1 MARTFSLLV
10 PTALVAALAFLTAAP
25 PAAAAGKLVEET
37 VDVPRAT
44 RVALTLA
51 FDKSSIFAV
60 ESQND
65 PKPEDVEEARAKDPK
80 DKTWILLRFYY
91 RNDGWTKQKVKLR
104 ALLLDEAGGVLA
116 DVDRSTTL
124 GKQEKEDT
132 FSIPMKVNTLDW
144 GRAARM
150 KLLVTFLD

>member
-1 MARTFSLLV
+1 MARTLSRLA

-25 PAAAAGKLVEET
+25 AAAAGQLVQES
-37 VDVPRAT
+37 VAVPREN
-44 RVALTLA
+44 RVPLALS
-51 FDKSSIFAV
+51 FDKSTIFAV

-65 PKPEDVEEARAKDPK
+65 PQPADLEEARTKDPD
-80 DKTWILLRFYY
+80 DKTWVLLRFYY
-91 RNDGWTKQKVKLR
+91 RNDGWTRQKVKVR

-124 GKQEKEDT
+124 SKQEKEDI
-132 FSIPMKVNTLDW
+132 FSVPMKVKTLDW
-144 GRAARM
+144 GRAAKM

>member
-1 MARTFSLLV
+1 MVRTFFRLA
-10 PTALVAALAFLTAAP
+10 PTALAAALALLTVA

-44 RVALTLA
+44 RVPLTLA
-51 FDKSSIFAV
+51 FEKSSIIAV

-65 PKPEDVEEARAKDPK
+65 PKPEDIEEARTKDPK
-80 DKTWILLRFYY
+80 DKTWVLLRFFY
-91 RNDGWTKQKVKLR
+91 RNEGWTGQKVKVR

-116 DVDRSTTL
+116 DSGRSTTL

-132 FSIPMKVNTLDW
+132 FNIPMKVKTLDW
-144 GRAARM
+144 GRAAKM

>member
-1 MARTFSLLV
+1 MARNFFRLA
-10 PTALVAALAFLTAAP
+10 PTALAAALALLTAL

-44 RVALTLA
+44 RVPLTVA
-51 FDKSSIFAV
+51 FEKSAIFAL

-65 PKPEDVEEARAKDPK
+65 PKPEDVEDARTKDPG
-80 DKTWILLRFYY
+80 DKTWVLLRFYY
-91 RNDGWTKQKVKLR
+91 RNEGWTGQKVKVR
-104 ALLLDEAGGVLA
+104 ALLLDDAGGVLA
-116 DVDRSTTL
+116 DVGRSTKL

-132 FSIPMKVNTLDW
+132 FNIPMKVKTLDW
-144 GRAARM
+144 GRAAKM

>member
-1 MARTFSLLV
+1 MARTRSRLA
-10 PTALVAALAFLTAAP
+10 PTALVAALAFLAAA

-44 RVALTLA
+44 RVPLSIT
-51 FDKSSIFAV
+51 FEKSTIFAV

-65 PKPEDVEEARAKDPK
+65 PKPEDVEEARTKDPN
-80 DKTWILLRFYY
+80 DKTWVLLRFAY
-91 RNDGWTKQKVKLR
+91 RNDGWTRQKVKIR

-116 DVDRSTTL
+116 DVGRSTKL
-124 GKQEKEDT
+124 GKQKTEDT
-132 FSIPMKVNTLDW
+132 VTVPMKVGTVDW

>member
-1 MARTFSLLV
+1 MARTLSRLA
-10 PTALVAALAFLTAAP
+10 PTALVAALAVLTAA
-25 PAAAAGKLVEET
+25 PAAAAGQLVEET
-37 VDVPRAT
+37 VAVPREN
-44 RVALTLA
+44 RVPLA
-51 FDKSSIFAV
+51 ISFEKSTIFAV

-65 PKPEDVEEARAKDPK
+65 PQPADLEETRTKDPD
-80 DKTWILLRFYY
+80 DKTWVLLRFSY
-91 RNDGWTKQKVKLR
+91 RNDGWTRQKVKLR

-132 FSIPMKVNTLDW
+132 FSVPMKVKTLDW
-144 GRAARM
+144 GRAAKL

>member
-1 MARTFSLLV
+1 MARTLFRLA
-10 PTALVAALAFLTAAP
+10 PTALAAALAFLAAAP

-37 VDVPRAT
+37 IDVPRAT
-44 RVALTLA
+44 RIPLTLA
-51 FDKSSIFAV
+51 HEKAAIFAV

-65 PKPEDVEEARAKDPK
+65 PKAEDVEEARAKDPK

-91 RNDGWTKQKVKLR
+91 RNDGWTGQKVKVR

-116 DVDRSTTL
+116 DSGRSTTL

-132 FSIPMKVNTLDW
+132 FSIPMKVKTLDW
-144 GRAARM
+144 GRAAKM
-150 KLLVTFLD
+150 KLLATFLD

>member
-1 MARTFSLLV
+1 MVRTLFRLV
-10 PTALVAALAFLTAAP
+10 PTALAAALALLTVA

-44 RVALTLA
+44 RVPLTLA
-51 FDKSSIFAV
+51 FEKSSILAV

-65 PKPEDVEEARAKDPK
+65 PKPEDIEEARTKDPK
-80 DKTWILLRFYY
+80 DKTWVLLRFFY
-91 RNDGWTKQKVKLR
+91 RNDGWTGQKVKVR

-116 DVDRSTTL
+116 DSGRSTTL
-124 GKQEKEDT
+124 GRQEKEET
-132 FSIPMKVNTLDW
+132 FSIPMKVKTLDW
-144 GRAARM
+144 GRAAKM

>member
-1 MARTFSLLV
+1 MARTLSRLA
-10 PTALVAALAFLTAAP
+10 PTALVAALAFLTAA

-44 RVALTLA
+44 RIPLTLA
-51 FDKSSIFAV
+51 FEKSAIFAV

-65 PKPEDVEEARAKDPK
+65 PKPEDVEEARTKDPK
-80 DKTWILLRFYY
+80 DQTWVLLRFFY

-104 ALLLDEAGGVLA
+104 ALLLDESGGVLG
-116 DVDRSTTL
+116 DSGRSTTL
-124 GKQEKEDT
+124 GKQEKEDV
-132 FSIPMKVNTLDW
+132 FSVPMKVKTLDW
-144 GRAARM
+144 GRAAKM

>member
-1 MARTFSLLV
+1 MARTLSRLA
-10 PTALVAALAFLTAAP
+10 PTALVAALALLAAAP
-25 PAAAAGKLVEET
+25 PAAAGKLVEET
-37 VDVPRAT
+37 VDVPRAN
-44 RVALTLA
+44 RVPLTLA
-51 FDKSSIFAV
+51 FEKTVIFAV

-91 RNDGWTKQKVKLR
+91 RNDGWTRQKVKLR

-132 FSIPMKVNTLDW
+132 FSIPMKVKTLDW
-144 GRAARM
+144 GSAARM

>member
-1 MARTFSLLV
+1 MARTLFRLA
-10 PTALVAALAFLTAAP
+10 PTAFAAALALLTVA

-44 RVALTLA
+44 RVPLTLA
-51 FDKSSIFAV
+51 FEKSAIIAV

-65 PKPEDVEEARAKDPK
+65 PKPEDIEEARTKDPK
-80 DKTWILLRFYY
+80 DKTWVLLRFFY
-91 RNDGWTKQKVKLR
+91 RNDGWTRQKVKLR

-116 DVDRSTTL
+116 ESDRSTTL

-132 FSIPMKVNTLDW
+132 FSVPMKVKTLDW
-144 GRAARM
+144 GRAAKM
-150 KLLVTFLD
+150 KLLATFLD

>member
-1 MARTFSLLV
+1 MVRTLFRLA
-10 PTALVAALAFLTAAP
+10 PTALAAALALLTVA

-44 RVALTLA
+44 RVPLTLA
-51 FDKSSIFAV
+51 FEKSSIIAV

-65 PKPEDVEEARAKDPK
+65 PKPEDIEEARTKDPK
-80 DKTWILLRFYY
+80 DKTWVLLRFYY
-91 RNDGWTKQKVKLR
+91 RNDGWTGQKVKVR

-124 GKQEKEDT
+124 GKQKTEDT
-132 FSIPMKVNTLDW
+132 FSIPMKVKTLDW
-144 GRAARM
+144 GRAAKMR
-150 KLLVTFLD
+150 LLVTFLD

>member
-1 MARTFSLLV
+1 MVRTLFRLV
-10 PTALVAALAFLTAAP
+10 PTALAAALALLTVA

-44 RVALTLA
+44 RVPLTLA
-51 FDKSSIFAV
+51 FEKSSILAV

-65 PKPEDVEEARAKDPK
+65 PKPEDIEEARTKDPK
-80 DKTWILLRFYY
+80 DKTWILLRFTY
-91 RNDGWTKQKVKLR
+91 RNDGWTGQKVKVR

-116 DVDRSTTL
+116 DSGRSTTL
-124 GKQEKEDT
+124 DKQKKEDT
-132 FSIPMKVNTLDW
+132 FSFPMKVKTLEW
-144 GRAARM
+144 GTAAKM